1 MRGEGVSRVD
11 EVSSDP
17 REGKGGGGASG
28 GAVPASDPFAAA
40 SIVRLGV
47 EQAAAYRA
55 LLLEAYEAHPEAFRS
70 TVAER
75 AELPLAWWE
84 RRLADPAA
92 PDDGVFGALVA
103 GRLVGVVG
111 LSFERREKCRHQG
124 RLFGI
129 YLQRE
134 ARGRGLGHRLVEAA
148 LAAARAR
155 PGTRVVQL
163 TVSERNGSAQRLYAD
178 CGFVPFGVEPLA
190 IRVGDQFLAKVHM
203 ACEIRA
209 SPAGHNG

>member
-1 MRGEGVSRVD
+1 MSGDGGSRVG
-11 EVSSDP
+11 EVSSEA
-17 REGKGGGGASG
+17 RGS
-28 GAVPASDPFAAA
+28 AVPASEPFAAA
-40 SIVRLGV
+40 SVVRLGI

-55 LLLEAYEAHPEAFRS
+55 LLLEAYAAHPEAFTS

-75 AELPLAWWE
+75 EELPLAWWE

-92 PDDGVFGALVA
+92 PDDGVFGAFVG

-134 ARGRGLGHRLVEAA
+134 ARGRGLGHRLVETA

-155 PGTRVVQL
+155 PGTRVVRL

-178 CGFVPFGVEPLA
+178 CGFLPFGVEPLA
-190 IRVGDQFLAKVHM
+190 IRVGDRFLAKVHM
-203 ACEIRA
+203 ACDLQA
-209 SPAGHNG
+209 TPARHDSEVAP

>member
-1 MRGEGVSRVD
+1 MSRDGVSRVG
-11 EVSSDP
+11 EMPSSDLL
-17 REGKGGGGASG
+17 
-28 GAVPASDPFAAA
+28 AAA
-40 SIVRLGV
+40 SVVRLGV
-47 EQAAAYRA
+47 EQAGAYRA
-55 LLLEAYEAHPEAFRS
+55 LMLEAYEVHPEAFSS

-75 AELPLAWWE
+75 AELPLTWWE

-111 LSFERREKCRHQG
+111 LSFERREKSRHKG

-134 ARGRGLGHRLVEAA
+134 ARGRGLGHRLVETA

-155 PGTRVVQL
+155 PGTLIVQL
-163 TVSERNGSAQRLYAD
+163 TVSARNASAQRLYAH

-190 IRVGDQFLAKVHM
+190 VRVGDQFLAKVHM
-203 ACEIRA
+203 ACNLRA
-209 SPAGHNG
+209 SPAGHLG